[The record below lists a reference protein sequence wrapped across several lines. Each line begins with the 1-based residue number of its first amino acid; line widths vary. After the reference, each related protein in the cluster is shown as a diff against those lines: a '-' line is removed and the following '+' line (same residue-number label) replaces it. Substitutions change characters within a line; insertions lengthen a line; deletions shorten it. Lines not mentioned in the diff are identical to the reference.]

1 MFQNKYDGCFL
12 SFGIIDQIL
21 SYVLSFCFELHEF

>member
-1 MFQNKYDGCFL
+1 MFKNKYDGCFH

-21 SYVLSFCFELHEF
+21 SYVSFCFELHEF